1 MKQKYKMR
9 HRFTALLMAFMIC
22 LSCFAPPTFALESS
36 SSESASTSEANSAVE
51 SQSTPESAES
61 IPATDSES
69 ADSAGDESASKN
81 SADENETELS
91 AEAQAFISAV
101 DALDRESILET
112 VNSWA
117 QASQAWQ
124 ADKENADLIAAL
136 DEATVA
142 SDEASA
148 PVTAAEDL
156 YLSLS
161 EEEKANEAVAAAYSA
176 LAALVVT
183 MQATIEKPSV
193 PSEGDSGEDAG
204 SPPDLDEIHQML
216 YGDFPDAPTD
226 SYMGSYGLPVATGD
240 TKIGI
245 SLWNDDQTSAESGY
259 MDADAL
265 NSNGQTVTVSRQD
278 GENFA
283 IVPIF
288 LQVEYPANGS
298 TSQIILPDDVTLLDY
313 DGTPADEQT
322 AANLLNGSYVEASA
336 SASGIYVQA
345 DHDFTVVFRYTAPDG
360 SSMEKALNIRLEG
373 ETAVQAKSRGAST
386 YESRPVPDV
395 TTGKITSVQKVNGT
409 WLI

>member
-161 EEEKANEAVAAAYSA
+161 EEEKANEAVAAAYFA

-265 NSNGQTVTVSRQD
+265 N
-278 GENFA
+278 
-283 IVPIF
+283 
-288 LQVEYPANGS
+288 
-298 TSQIILPDDVTLLDY
+298 
-313 DGTPADEQT
+313 
-322 AANLLNGSYVEASA
+322 
-336 SASGIYVQA
+336 
-345 DHDFTVVFRYTAPDG
+345 
-360 SSMEKALNIRLEG
+360 
-373 ETAVQAKSRGAST
+373 
-386 YESRPVPDV
+386 
-395 TTGKITSVQKVNGT
+395 
-409 WLI
+409 

>member
-148 PVTAAEDL
+148 
-156 YLSLS
+156 SKRS
-161 EEEKANEAVAAAYSA
+161 S
-176 LAALVVT
+176 
-183 MQATIEKPSV
+183 S
-193 PSEGDSGEDAG
+193 SC
-204 SPPDLDEIHQML
+204 
-216 YGDFPDAPTD
+216 
-226 SYMGSYGLPVATGD
+226 
-240 TKIGI
+240 
-245 SLWNDDQTSAESGY
+245 
-259 MDADAL
+259 
-265 NSNGQTVTVSRQD
+265 
-278 GENFA
+278 
-283 IVPIF
+283 
-288 LQVEYPANGS
+288 
-298 TSQIILPDDVTLLDY
+298 
-313 DGTPADEQT
+313 
-322 AANLLNGSYVEASA
+322 
-336 SASGIYVQA
+336 
-345 DHDFTVVFRYTAPDG
+345 VFRTCCAGCNHAGDH
-360 SSMEKALNIRLEG
+360 R
-373 ETAVQAKSRGAST
+373 ETFCSER
-386 YESRPVPDV
+386 RR
-395 TTGKITSVQKVNGT
+395 
-409 WLI
+409 

>member
-22 LSCFAPPTFALESS
+22 LSCLLRHFCAGEQLLGVCLDERG
-36 SSESASTSEANSAVE
+36 NSAVE

-161 EEEKANEAVAAAYSA
+161 EEEKANEAVAAAYFA

-265 NSNGQTVTVSRQD
+265 N
-278 GENFA
+278 
-283 IVPIF
+283 
-288 LQVEYPANGS
+288 
-298 TSQIILPDDVTLLDY
+298 
-313 DGTPADEQT
+313 
-322 AANLLNGSYVEASA
+322 
-336 SASGIYVQA
+336 
-345 DHDFTVVFRYTAPDG
+345 
-360 SSMEKALNIRLEG
+360 
-373 ETAVQAKSRGAST
+373 
-386 YESRPVPDV
+386 
-395 TTGKITSVQKVNGT
+395 
-409 WLI
+409 